1 MEQKHSVVDDGTAA
15 TSPHY
20 NSFALHEQPIIKIMQ
35 GMGYVEFRGF
45 LYGNHMKYKLR
56 AGRKAGTNDTNKAEQ
71 YLAWYKEFTVKD
83 GITLNGTFFKKD

>member
-35 GMGYVEFRGF
+35 GMSHEAFAGF
-45 LYGNHMKYKLR
+45 LYGNYMKYNLR
-56 AGRKAGTNDTNKAEQ
+56 AGRKAGTNDTNKAAQ
-71 YLAWYKEFTVKD
+71 YKEWAFEFNVKG